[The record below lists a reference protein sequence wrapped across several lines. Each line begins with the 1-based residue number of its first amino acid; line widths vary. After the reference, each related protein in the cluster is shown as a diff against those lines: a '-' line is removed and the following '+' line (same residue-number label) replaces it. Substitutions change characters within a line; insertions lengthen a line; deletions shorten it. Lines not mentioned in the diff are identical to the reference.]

1 MDKKLLTL
9 LKKLTDKEREALTSA
24 VSALYFKEEYEKALW
39 AIVITMV
46 SDDLDE
52 EGIDIK
58 NILTILDPDLLDNEE
73 KHNEGKN

>member
-1 MDKKLLTL
+1 MDKKLVAL
-9 LKKLTDKEREALTSA
+9 LEKLTDKERDALASA

-39 AIVITMV
+39 AVVITMI

-58 NILTILDPDLLDNEE
+58 NILTILDPDLLEEEQNDNEGE
-73 KHNEGKN
+73 K